1 MSSEGLPVDGV
12 VGKNIVLGA
21 RCTQQATD
29 EAKSSQSADSAAQS
43 TDAAFKFSREAKV
56 VAVGVSDDADRA
68 EGGAKLLRTSRT
80 PIPTFEL
87 LSDLALH

>member
-21 RCTQQATD
+21 RSTQQATD

-43 TDAAFKFSREAKV
+43 TDAAFKFSCETKV

-68 EGGAKLLRTSRT
+68 EGGKIAKNIADA
-80 PIPTFEL
+80 IPTFDL